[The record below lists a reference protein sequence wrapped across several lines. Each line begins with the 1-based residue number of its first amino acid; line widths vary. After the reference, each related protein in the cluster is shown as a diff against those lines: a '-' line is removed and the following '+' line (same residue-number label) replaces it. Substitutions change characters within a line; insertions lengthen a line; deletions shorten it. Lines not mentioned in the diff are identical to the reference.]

1 MATRKHA
8 AKKTI
13 SKTIKSDSRTELASK
28 AVSAIMAAIT
38 QSKNGLSSNVTDPK
52 MTINVHI
59 GDIILLG
66 FDEAIDAEE
75 WGMRENNTEI
85 ISDMAGKE
93 KARQS
98 ANTDALTDEN
108 RKISRSIKLKK
119 GSLELIAN
127 ENSNPAKKSSRA
139 KRLIKKA
146 SATKRPS
153 RRKAS

>member
-1 MATRKHA
+1 MATKKHA
-8 AKKTI
+8 PKKTI

-28 AVSAIMAAIT
+28 AVSAITAAIT

-85 ISDMAGKE
+85 IGDMAGKE
-93 KARQS
+93 KSGQS
-98 ANTDALTDEN
+98 SEADASASEN

-119 GSLELIAN
+119 GSLELVAN
-127 ENSNPAKKSSRA
+127 ENSVPSKKSSRA
-139 KRLIKKA
+139 KQIVKKTGIIKR
-146 SATKRPS
+146 TS
-153 RRKAS
+153 RR